1 MRSSRVPLVLLLL
14 ALACAPVASPGG
26 ATPAAQASSASYVVR
41 VTTGDRE
48 GVEVDWAIF
57 PDASWPLEG
66 RRDRTPFQLDLPAGR
81 VAALLRPT
89 RRNGRLEVT
98 ILRREADGTLRRLGT
113 SASLPIAVVV
123 AERAS
128 DPPAVLGPDQAA
140 TLGTQP

>member
-1 MRSSRVPLVLLLL
+1 MRTPGVPPLLLLL
-14 ALACAPVASPGG
+14 ALACAPVAHPGG
-26 ATPAAQASSASYVVR
+26 TSSAAQAPAASYVVR

-57 PDASWPLEG
+57 PDESWPLEG

-89 RRNGRLEVT
+89 RRTGRLEVT
-98 ILRREADGTLRRLGT
+98 ILRREPDGTLRRLGT

-123 AERAS
+123 ADRAS
-128 DPPAVLGPDQAA
+128 EPPAILGPDSAPG
-140 TLGTQP
+140 LGTQP

>member
-1 MRSSRVPLVLLLL
+1 MRTARVPPLLLLL
-14 ALACAPVASPGG
+14 ALACAPVGQPGG
-26 ATPAAQASSASYVVR
+26 VSPTAQAPAASYVVR

-57 PDASWPLEG
+57 PDESWPLEG
-66 RRDRTPFQLDLPAGR
+66 RRDRTPFQLDLPGGR

-89 RRNGRLEVT
+89 RRSARLEVT

-123 AERAS
+123 ADRAS

>member
-1 MRSSRVPLVLLLL
+1 MQPPRVPLSLLVL
-14 ALACAPVASPGG
+14 ALACTPVASPG
-26 ATPAAQASSASYVVR
+26 AAAPAAQASAASYVVR

-57 PDASWPLEG
+57 PDESWPLEG

-89 RRNGRLEVT
+89 RRHGRLEVT

-123 AERAS
+123 VERPP

-140 TLGTQP
+140 TLQPQP

>member
-1 MRSSRVPLVLLLL
+1 MQSPGVPPFLLLL
-14 ALACAPVASPGG
+14 GLACAPTAPPGG
-26 ATPAAQASSASYVVR
+26 ASPAAPASAASYVVR

-57 PDASWPLEG
+57 PDESWPLEG
-66 RRDRTPFQLDLPAGR
+66 RRDRTPFQLDLPEGR

-98 ILRREADGTLRRLGT
+98 ILRREADGTLRRLST

-123 AERAS
+123 SERPS
-128 DPPAVLGPDQAA
+128 EPPVVLGPEQAA
-140 TLGTQP
+140 PPGTPP